1 MFGFG
6 HPSEHLIWAPDP
18 RDDLAFTM
26 YVMEEE
32 EHRDEE
38 KESNDSNSNENF

>member
-1 MFGFG
+1 MFGYG

-32 EHRDEE
+32 ERRAQEKDSDE
-38 KESNDSNSNENF
+38 SDSNEDF